1 MITSYIFYEH
11 FQGEGCTN
19 EGTRAQVDFCKKRPM
34 NFFPRGEKLYSSSTI
49 LFHFLHRV
57 GVKFGRKISELWIS
71 KKCNYRCKNFLDE
84 KFSPVHE
91 TNSFSRDSP
100 NSKGINLFISDCV
113 EEGRRMYEK
122 GRRNNFSSF
131 PCFHTFL
138 YSQSLLSTYIPYHP
152 FTVLHP
158 LLSDS
163 RSSTT
168 TATTTARRFQVS
180 SATRGRRLSSDDQSF
195 PLVYCYD

>member
-1 MITSYIFYEH
+1 M
-11 FQGEGCTN
+11 
-19 EGTRAQVDFCKKRPM
+19 
-34 NFFPRGEKLYSSSTI
+34 I

-57 GVKFGRKISELWIS
+57 GVKFGRKIPELWIV
-71 KKCNYRCKNFLDE
+71 KNVIADKNFLDSQ
-84 KFSPVHE
+84 KFSPVRE

-138 YSQSLLSTYIPYHP
+138 YSQSLLSTYIPSHP

-158 LLSDS
+158 FYPTVDRRRRRRRRRRDASKSLPQLVDVDFHPMIKVS
-163 RSSTT
+163 RLYI
-168 TATTTARRFQVS
+168 VMIKV
-180 SATRGRRLSSDDQSF
+180 RGFLRGS
-195 PLVYCYD
+195 